1 MQVNPIIN
9 SDAANELVSS
19 YVSMRSLGVSDKRIT
34 ATTRQLE
41 SMIRLSEAHARM
53 RLSNFVEVEDVR
65 EAGRLMREAIK
76 SSAMDPRTGKIDM
89 GLLEDGGG
97 IGTTGKKMREDMR
110 REIMKLLDGP
120 TGLKGL
126 KWNEVV
132 RLLGNQSS
140 VRVDAGE
147 FGEVVRELEREG
159 VAVVVGERERRVI
172 RRVEGA

>member
-1 MQVNPIIN
+1 VNPVIS
-9 SDAANELVSS
+9 SDAATELFSS
-19 YVSMRSLGVSDKRIT
+19 YASMRSLGSSDKRIA

-41 SMIRLSEAHARM
+41 SIIRLSEAHARM

-97 IGTTGKKMREDMR
+97 MGIAGKKLREDMR
-110 REIMKLLDGP
+110 REVMKLLDGAN
-120 TGLKGL
+120 GLKGF
-126 KWNEVV
+126 KWSEVV

-140 VRVDAGE
+140 VRVDVGE
-147 FGEVVRELEREG
+147 FGEVVRESEREG
-159 VAVVVGERERRVI
+159 VVVVVGERERRVI
-172 RRVEGA
+172 RRVEA

>member
-1 MQVNPIIN
+1 VI
-9 SDAANELVSS
+9 SSEAGDELVSS

-53 RLSNFVEVEDVR
+53 RFSEFVEVQDVR

-97 IGTTGKKMREDMR
+97 MGAAGQKLRDDMR
-110 REIMKLLDGP
+110 REVMKLLDGAAG
-120 TGLKGL
+120 TRGI

-132 RLLGNQSS
+132 RLLGSQSS
-140 VRVDAGE
+140 IRVDAAE
-147 FGEVVRELEREG
+147 FGAVVKGLEGEG
-159 VAVVVGERERRVI
+159 LVVVVGERDRRVI
-172 RRVEGA
+172 RRLEGALP